1 MREIVF
7 WAVVAGL
14 AVSILQ
20 LVLSIARPEL
30 RLWPPPGPSSRR
42 HRFTRVNLLLGPLTV
57 VGVFALGVLDWSS
70 LVLPGLVRL
79 LVGVPL
85 FASGG
90 AFALWG
96 YFGLGVQA
104 SQGRHEGLVA
114 SGAYRYSRNPQ
125 YVGTITCLL
134 GYAIACSSGLTFVAW
149 LLWSAWFIM
158 APFAE
163 EPWLRD
169 HLGPMYDE
177 YARQVPRFLALR
189 ALFRPRRVRQRRSQ

>member
-1 MREIVF
+1 MTEIVF
-7 WAVVAGL
+7 WAVFVSL
-14 AVSILQ
+14 VVSIFQ
-20 LVLSIARPEL
+20 LLLSVSRPEL
-30 RLWPPPGPSSRR
+30 RLWPPPDPSSRLYPVA
-42 HRFTRVNLLLGPLTV
+42 RVNLLLGPPTV

-104 SQGRHEGLVA
+104 SQGHHQALVA

-125 YVGTITCLL
+125 YIGTIVCLL
-134 GYAIACSSGLTFVAW
+134 GYAIACSSALTFVAW
-149 LLWSAWFIM
+149 FLWSAWFIM

-169 HLGPMYDE
+169 QIGPKYEE

-189 ALFRPRRVRQRRSQ
+189 AFFRSGPA